1 MRQQRGVAMGGRVR
15 GGRVR
20 VGRTR
25 WSRAIWALGAVAAAA
40 ASSSAQA
47 IERISV
53 SSSGLEANDSS
64 ERPRMSADGRYVA
77 FVSRASNLDAGDTNG
92 FSDVF
97 VRDRVLQTT
106 ERVSIGNAGQ
116 STTSNFACD
125 LRISDDGRY
134 VLFGANGLDP
144 ADTDANPDVYLRD
157 RLLGTTTW
165 ISTGNLDESYS
176 DLDMSADGRTVVHSH
191 GNLFA
196 PGEISVRRL
205 DTGQVWMLQD
215 VAPSTGVDGRDYS
228 SPRLS
233 GDGRFVD
240 YTVEH
245 FFAGGGFAVRVE
257 RLTLA
262 TNVVTVLLSDRV
274 NALPHET
281 SFDGRHLLFTDFGH
295 AGLSGSTSLW
305 LLDTQTGALGRV
317 DQRQIPPPIFGPPG
331 GFGVT
336 EGSMSAD
343 GAHVAF
349 TTDQPMLPGDNSPW
363 PMAFVRVV
371 AQFGSL
377 RADLDPAG
385 QDAGGDSVR
394 ISLRADG
401 LEVAF
406 DSWGATLVPADTN
419 NRSDVF
425 VRAVCGAHYPDLD
438 GDGHGA
444 SGATPTSFCLPGPA
458 GWSVSFGDCDD
469 TDANVRPGA
478 AELCDGLDND
488 CDGTAD
494 EELAGAGYCYGG
506 SNSSGTC
513 IPILG
518 VSGCLSASSPS
529 NYTIAASSMDP
540 QRPCLV
546 FYGLSAIAPQPWGVG
561 GLSNLCVSSPR
572 QRTSIGL
579 STAGPS
585 CGGAYSFD
593 FAAWVAANPGALG
606 MPLTPG
612 QQMCFQLWYR
622 DQGAPLTS
630 SLSSA
635 WETIVAP

>member
-1 MRQQRGVAMGGRVR
+1 MSTQRGV
-15 GGRVR
+15 VR
-20 VGRTR
+20 VGGPRRSSAVLAFVAVFT
-25 WSRAIWALGAVAAAA
+25 VAAEVR
-40 ASSSAQA
+40 AQA

-53 SSSGLEANDSS
+53 SSAGVEANDSS

-77 FVSRASNLDAGDTNG
+77 FVSRASNLVAGDTNG
-92 FSDVF
+92 FADVF

-106 ERVSIGNAGQ
+106 ELVSVGNAGQ
-116 STTSNFACD
+116 STTSNVAYD

-165 ISTGNLDESYS
+165 ITTSNLNEWYA
-176 DLDMSADGRTVVHSH
+176 DLDLSADGRTVVHRH
-191 GNLFA
+191 GTLFS
-196 PGEISVRRL
+196 PGDITIRRL
-205 DTGQVWMLQD
+205 DTGQVWTLQD

-228 SPRLS
+228 SPRIS

-245 FFAGGGFAVRVE
+245 FFASGGFAVRVE

-262 TNVVTVLLSDRV
+262 TNVVTVLLSDRN
-274 NALPHET
+274 NALPHDV
-281 SFDGRHLLFTDFGH
+281 SFDGRHLLFTDFGFDL
-295 AGLSGSTSLW
+295 LSGSTSLW
-305 LLDTQTGALGRV
+305 LFDTQTGDEQRV

-336 EGSMSAD
+336 EGSLSAN

-349 TTDQPMLPGDNSPW
+349 TTDQPMLPGDNNPW

-406 DSWGATLVPADTN
+406 DSWASTLVPGDTN
-419 NRSDVF
+419 NRSDIF

-438 GDGHGA
+438 GDGYGA
-444 SGATPTSFCLPGPA
+444 SGATSTAFCLPAPA
-458 GWSVSFGDCDD
+458 GWSVSFSDCDD
-469 TDANVRPGA
+469 SNATVRPGA

-494 EELAGAGYCYGG
+494 EQLAGVGYCYGG
-506 SNSSGTC
+506 SNSSATC
-513 IPILG
+513 LPILG
-518 VSGCLSASSPS
+518 VDGCLSASNPTS
-529 NYTIAASSMDP
+529 YTIGASSMDP
-540 QRPCLV
+540 QRPCIV
-546 FYGLSAIAPQPWGVG
+546 FYGLSAIVPQPWGSG

-572 QRTSIGL
+572 QRTSIGI
-579 STAGPS
+579 STAGPP
-585 CGGAYSFD
+585 CGGFYSFD
-593 FAAWVAANPGALG
+593 FTAWLAANPGALG

-612 QQMCFQLWYR
+612 QPMCFQLWYR